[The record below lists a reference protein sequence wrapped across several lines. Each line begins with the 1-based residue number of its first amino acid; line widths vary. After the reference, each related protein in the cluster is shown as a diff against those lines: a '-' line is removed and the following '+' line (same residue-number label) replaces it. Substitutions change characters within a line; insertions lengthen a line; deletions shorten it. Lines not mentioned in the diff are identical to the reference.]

1 MEPEAMIRNGK
12 SCIVAMQAHN
22 AGRNGRGGCGM
33 DVPAKSR
40 YHEVYARSLRDP
52 QGFWGEA
59 AQEIDWYQPAKTV
72 FDGGAG
78 VYGRWFVGASCNT
91 CYNAIDRHVASGRGE
106 QTALIYDSPVT
117 NTIRTY

>member
-1 MEPEAMIRNGK
+1 MEADRM
-12 SCIVAMQAHN
+12 
-22 AGRNGRGGCGM
+22 GGCGM
-33 DVPAKSR
+33 DAQAESR

-52 QGFWGEA
+52 QGFWAEA
-59 AQEIDWYQPAKTV
+59 AREIVWYEPAKTV

-117 NTIRTY
+117 NTIRTYTYNEAFVVFALLVVVFVE